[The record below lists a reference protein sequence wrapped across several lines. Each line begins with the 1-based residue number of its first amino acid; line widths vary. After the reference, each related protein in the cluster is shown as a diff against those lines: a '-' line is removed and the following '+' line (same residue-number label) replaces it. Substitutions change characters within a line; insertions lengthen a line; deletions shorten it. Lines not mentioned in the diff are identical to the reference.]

1 MDGWNRNEMTMTTK
15 TQFAKQLEAIKR
27 RIEKDR
33 DDLRELINQAED
45 ILDAAE
51 RTTDAMQKAADNL
64 SELL

>member
-1 MDGWNRNEMTMTTK
+1 MMTK
-15 TQFAKQLEAIKR
+15 KQFAKQLEAIKR

-45 ILDAAE
+45 ILDTNDRAA
-51 RTTDAMQKAADNL
+51 DAMQEAADNL

>member
-1 MDGWNRNEMTMTTK
+1 MTTK
-15 TQFAKQLEAIKR
+15 KQFAKQLEAIKR

>member
-1 MDGWNRNEMTMTTK
+1 MLTK
-15 TQFAKQLEAIKR
+15 KQFAKQLEAIKR

-45 ILDAAE
+45 ILDTTDRAA
-51 RTTDAMQKAADNL
+51 DAMQEAADNL

>member
-1 MDGWNRNEMTMTTK
+1 MMTK
-15 TQFAKQLEAIKR
+15 KQFAKQLEAIKR

-45 ILDAAE
+45 ILDTTDRAA
-51 RTTDAMQKAADNL
+51 DAMQEAADNL